1 MSIFTV
7 HVPPGNQPDA
17 ADNTLFVRDGFY
29 WSAALF
35 TPLWLIF
42 RRLWLELAIYMLA
55 TTLLAVAAR
64 HFALPIGYSLLAA
77 ALLQVYVGIEASSL
91 LQGRLLRRGFEFA
104 GVVAGKH
111 QDEVE
116 RRYFSQASSPISMEN
131 PR

>member
-17 ADNTLFVRDGFY
+17 AVKTLFVRDGFY
-29 WSAALF
+29 WSAALL
-35 TPLWLIF
+35 TPFWLIF

-55 TTLLAVAAR
+55 MTLLAVAAR
-64 HFALPIGYSLLAA
+64 HFALPISYSLLAA
-77 ALLQVYVGIEASSL
+77 VLLQLYVGMEASSL
-91 LQGRLLRRGFEFA
+91 LQGRLSRRGFEFA

-111 QDEVE
+111 RDEVE
-116 RRYFSQASSPISMEN
+116 RRYFARTLSPISMEN